1 MAETALPCTAPAPQ
15 PAAPA
20 PVTAR
25 KSLRLLFAQS
35 VNLPLALTISAAMLT
50 ASVFTA
56 SAQSRSVPVV
66 RDAEIEALVSDYT
79 TPILSAAGLGK
90 KRIGTII
97 VNSPSFNAFVDGRR
111 IFINTGALLQSET
124 PNEIIGVIAHETGH
138 LAGGHQD
145 RLREQLKQA
154 KTMAVIGTLLGLGA
168 GIAGAA
174 TRNSAIAGAGGG
186 IAAGGG
192 EVAMRSLLSYQRTEE
207 AAADRSAINY
217 LNKTKQSAKGMLTT
231 FERFATALSISGTQ
245 VDAYRIS
252 HPLPR
257 ERIANLSTLAHQSP
271 YFDKKDP
278 ESLQIR
284 HDLMRAKIAAYSG
297 GLGSLQRIFRNN
309 PRGLGA
315 RYGDAIYT
323 YLNGNAR
330 NAIPKIDALIKE
342 QPKNPYFHEMKGEI
356 LIKANNPAGAAAA
369 FKQAAALDPRKSS
382 LIRMSYGRAL
392 MLTGNKA
399 NMETAIRELKAGIAR
414 DPEFSEGYGYLAQAY
429 GQSGQIGL
437 ADLATADQ
445 HYYAGRIN
453 EAKIFATRAQTRLKS
468 GSPDWLRAQD
478 IINTK
483 TRNR

>member
-1 MAETALPCTAPAPQ
+1 MAETAFTHAASVAHLVTPAI
-15 PAAPA
+15 
-20 PVTAR
+20 AR
-25 KSLRLLFAQS
+25 KTLRLS
-35 VNLPLALTISAAMLT
+35 ISAFIS
-50 ASVFTA
+50 ASVSISVLASSALTA
-56 SAQSRSVPVV
+56 SAQSSSVPIV
-66 RDAEIEALVSDYT
+66 RDAEIEALVTDYT
-79 TPILSAAGLGK
+79 TPILNAAGLGK
-90 KRIGTII
+90 RRIGTVL

-145 RLREQLKQA
+145 RLREQLRQA

-174 TRNSAIAGAGGG
+174 TGNSAIAGAGGG

-192 EVAMRSLLSYQRTEE
+192 EIAMRSLLSYQRTEE
-207 AAADRSAINY
+207 AAADRAAINY
-217 LNKTKQSAKGMLTT
+217 LNKTQQSAKGMLTT
-231 FERFATALSISGTQ
+231 FERFASALSISGTQ
-245 VDAYRIS
+245 IDAYRIS

-257 ERIANLSTLAHQSP
+257 DRIANLSTLAHQSP
-271 YFDKKDP
+271 YYDKKDP
-278 ESLQIR
+278 ESLQLR

-309 PRGLGA
+309 PRGVGA

-342 QPKNPYFHEMKGEI
+342 QPNNPYFREMKGEI
-356 LIKANNPAGAAAA
+356 LLKANNPVAAAA
-369 FKQAAALDPRKSS
+369 EFKQAAALDPRKSS
-382 LIRMSYGRAL
+382 IIRMSYGRAL

-399 NMETAIRELKAGIAR
+399 NMETAIRELKAGVAKE
-414 DPEFSEGYGYLAQAY
+414 PEFSEGYSYLAQAY
-429 GQSGQIGL
+429 GQSGQMAL

-445 HYYAGRIN
+445 YYYAGKIMD
-453 EAKIFATRAQTRLKS
+453 AKVFATRAQTRLKS

-478 IINTK
+478 IINTSTK
-483 TRNR
+483 KK

>member
-1 MAETALPCTAPAPQ
+1 
-15 PAAPA
+15 
-20 PVTAR
+20 
-25 KSLRLLFAQS
+25 
-35 VNLPLALTISAAMLT
+35 MLT